1 MRARMP
7 GFSLPAMLLLAA
19 LPTILVARDKYQDE
33 TARLAS
39 LMHWTKGDV
48 IADIGAGEGQMSF
61 DAAKRVGPTGH
72 VYTTELDD
80 HKLANL
86 KNETAQNHI
95 QNVTVLKAGT
105 EDTNLPANCCNSIFM
120 RRVYHHFTHPK
131 AIDAALFR
139 DLKAGGMLAVI
150 DFPPSK
156 WLPAVP
162 GVPANRGGHGIPE
175 KVMTG
180 ELKAAGFEIVSVQRG
195 WPENDYF
202 VLARKP
208 TH

>member
-1 MRARMP
+1 MRARILRLTV
-7 GFSLPAMLLLAA
+7 FAVLLLAS
-19 LPTILVARDKYQDE
+19 LPIALVAKDKYQDE
-33 TARLAS
+33 AARLAS
-39 LMHWTKGDV
+39 LMHWASGDV
-48 IADIGAGEGQMSF
+48 IAEIGAGEGQMSF

-72 VYTTELDD
+72 VYATELDD

-86 KNETAQNHI
+86 KNEVAQNHV
-95 QNVTVLKAGT
+95 QNVTILKAGT
-105 EDTNLPANCCNSIFM
+105 EDTNLQANCCNSIFM

-139 DLKAGGMLAVI
+139 DLKPDGMLALI
-150 DFPPSK
+150 DFPPNK
-156 WLPAVP
+156 WLPAVA

-175 KVMTG
+175 NVMTD

-208 TH
+208 AQ

>member
-1 MRARMP
+1 
-7 GFSLPAMLLLAA
+7 MLLLAA

-139 DLKAGGMLAVI
+139 DLKAGGMLALI
-150 DFPPSK
+150 DFPPNK
-156 WLPAVP
+156 WLPAVA

-175 KVMTG
+175 GVMTD
-180 ELKAAGFEIVSVQRG
+180 ELKAAGFEIVSVQRD
-195 WPENDYF
+195 WPEDDYF

-208 TH
+208 SH

>member
-1 MRARMP
+1 MP

-139 DLKAGGMLAVI
+139 DLKAGGMLALI
-150 DFPPSK
+150 DFPPNK
-156 WLPAVP
+156 WLPAVA

-175 KVMTG
+175 GVMTD
-180 ELKAAGFEIVSVQRG
+180 ELKAAGFEIVSVQRD
-195 WPENDYF
+195 WPEDDYF

-208 TH
+208 SH

>member
-1 MRARMP
+1 MP
-7 GFSLPAMLLLAA
+7 GFAVFALLLLTSLLTA
-19 LPTILVARDKYQDE
+19 LGAKDVYQDE

-48 IADIGAGEGQMSF
+48 IADIGAGAGQMSF
-61 DAAKRVGPTGH
+61 DAAKRVGSTGH
-72 VYTTELDD
+72 VYATELDE
-80 HKLANL
+80 HKLAEL
-86 KNETAQNHI
+86 KKKASQDGPKNITI
-95 QNVTVLKAGT
+95 LKAGT
-105 EDTNLPANCCNSIFM
+105 EDTNLPAACCNSIFM

-131 AIDAALFR
+131 AINAALFR
-139 DLKAGGMLAVI
+139 DLKPGGMLALI

-156 WLPAVP
+156 WLPAVQ

-175 KVMTG
+175 KVMTS
-180 ELKAAGFEIVSVQRG
+180 ELKAAGFEIVSVQRD

>member
-95 QNVTVLKAGT
+95 QNVTILKAGT

-139 DLKAGGMLAVI
+139 DLKAGGMLALI
-150 DFPPSK
+150 DFPPNK
-156 WLPAVP
+156 WLPAVA

-175 KVMTG
+175 DVMTD
-180 ELKAAGFEIVSVQRG
+180 ELKAAGFEIVSVQRD
-195 WPENDYF
+195 WPEDDYF

-208 TH
+208 SH

>member
-1 MRARMP
+1 MCKGIP
-7 GFSLPAMLLLAA
+7 GFTGFAVLLLAS
-19 LPTILVARDKYQDE
+19 LPIPLVAKDKYQDE
-33 TARLAS
+33 AARLAS
-39 LMHWTKGDV
+39 LMHWANGDV
-48 IADIGAGEGQMSF
+48 IAEIGAGEGQMSF
-61 DAAKRVGPTGH
+61 DAAKRVGQTGH
-72 VYTTELDD
+72 VYATELDEG
-80 HKLANL
+80 KLANL
-86 KNETAQNHI
+86 KKDVARDHAR
-95 QNVTVLKAGT
+95 NVTILMAGT

-139 DLKAGGMLAVI
+139 NLKAGGMLAVI

>member
-1 MRARMP
+1 MP
-7 GFSLPAMLLLAA
+7 GFTVLAMLLLAS
-19 LPTILVARDKYQDE
+19 LPTAVVAKDKYQDE

-39 LMHWTKGDV
+39 LMHWATGDV
-48 IADIGAGEGQMSF
+48 IAEIGAGEGQMSF

-72 VYTTELDD
+72 VYATELDE

-86 KNETAQNHI
+86 KKKSSQDGLT
-95 QNVTVLKAGT
+95 NVTILKAGT

-139 DLKAGGMLAVI
+139 DLKPGGMLALI

-208 TH
+208 AH